1 MKKNL
6 LAYLPVIAPF
16 VFVVLWSSGFV
27 GSRLSAPYADPLTFL
42 AIRMLLAGMLLVPI
56 VYFIKQ
62 SYPSTLKDIAHS
74 SVAGILL
81 NACYLGSVFYI
92 VSHHFPIA
100 MTALVMGLQPILGSI
115 IIVLIFKKEHMTGRQ
130 WLGMLLGFAGLVLVL
145 VPDFDLGQTNGV
157 SLTNIVICLLG
168 MLGITIGTL
177 YQKYF
182 CAHISIAGGASVQY
196 LASAVVLAVV
206 AFFLEEGNIIWNAQ
220 SIFALFWLVVILSM
234 GAVLLFFY
242 LLKNHSSSSVSTLLY
257 SVPALVAVEGYFMF
271 DEVLSLVSVAGMVLT
286 IIGVYMALKKR

>member
-42 AIRMLLAGMLLVPI
+42 AIRMLLAGVLLVPI

-206 AFFLEEGNIIWNAQ
+206 AFFLEEGNIVWNAQ
-220 SIFALFWLVVILSM
+220 SVFALFWLVVILSM

-271 DEVLSLVSVAGMVLT
+271 DEVLSFVSVVGMVLT
-286 IIGVYMALKKR
+286 IIGVYMALKKG